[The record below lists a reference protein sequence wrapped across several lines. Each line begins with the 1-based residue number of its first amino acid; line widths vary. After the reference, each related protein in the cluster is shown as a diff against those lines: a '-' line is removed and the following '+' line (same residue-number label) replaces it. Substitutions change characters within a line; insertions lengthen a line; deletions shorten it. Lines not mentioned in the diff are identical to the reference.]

1 MNVTQLGYLNMV
13 SAARYMFKGAS
24 FKHSSM
30 SLKNTLCDSETV
42 MIEMVP
48 FWIHTSASIS
58 RLSHAC
64 NMLCWMMY

>member
-1 MNVTQLGYLNMV
+1 MNVTQMGYLNMV

-48 FWIHTSASIS
+48 FWIGFIH
-58 RLSHAC
+58 LLLFLDCLMHAIC
-64 NMLCWMMY
+64 YAE